1 MKNKKAIIIGASSGI
16 GKGISLGLL
25 EKGYKIGISA
35 RRKER
40 LDEIKKLNPE
50 MVIVKE
56 YDSSTEKNDKLINL
70 LIEKL
75 NGVDLII
82 YCSGIGIINKELDY
96 SIEKKVNN
104 LNVLGFTQVVT
115 HAFNYFLKKGEGHIV
130 NISSVASEIGNGIS
144 PSYNASKAYQANYLQ
159 GLRCKAFRMKMPI
172 FLTDVRPGFVD
183 TDILMGNK
191 DKLFWVAPLD
201 KACKQ
206 IIIAIERKRKI
217 IYITKRWKIISLLI
231 KILPERIIRLF
242 F

>member
-16 GKGISLGLL
+16 GKGISLELL
-25 EKGYKIGISA
+25 QKGYTIGISA
-35 RRKER
+35 RRRER
-40 LDEIKKLNPE
+40 LEEIKKLDPKN
-50 MVIVKE
+50 VLIKE
-56 YDSSTEKNDKLINL
+56 FDSSTEKNEELINFF
-70 LIEKL
+70 IEKL

-82 YCSGIGIINKELDY
+82 YCSGIGIINKELEY
-96 SIEKKVNN
+96 SVEKKVNN
-104 LNVLGFTQVVT
+104 LNVSGFTQVVDY
-115 HAFNYFLKKGEGHIV
+115 AFNYFLKRGRGHIV

-159 GLRCKAFRMKMPI
+159 GLRFKAFRMKIPI